1 MGIASPCLGRSWGCC
16 FFINEGKINMSR
28 NARLSD
34 IKAKINKDHGN
45 KLIDSARCVVIA
57 PRLSTGSLSF
67 DRGLGGGIPVG
78 QPTLFY
84 GGESSGKTTT
94 AYRIAGLAQKLC
106 ANCLRP
112 VVGEITY
119 EWVGDTEVASAYCDC
134 YKKGIFKPTKNQGE
148 KDADFKERIA
158 SYEVN
163 SYQEFTVALFDM
175 EGAFDR
181 PWAQKLGLRPGPVV
195 YIRPDSAEEAID
207 AYEALI
213 RSAAVDLFILDSLAA
228 MIPSEEITKSS
239 SEATQGLQARKL
251 GLWNR
256 KVSAALSSIRND
268 YKAAPTQIWINQ
280 EREKIGV
287 SWGDNKVCPGGK
299 SQKFYASTIV
309 KMWTEKWE
317 VETLDEDLPEELRAK
332 VGSMVKMGI
341 KIDKCRLAPSK
352 YQATYPMIVMGDKA
366 GQIDD
371 TKYFLAMAEKFGLMR
386 TEGEGPKKKWWVGD
400 QEYSKKGDAMAKVM
414 EPQTNAIMR
423 RIVMDNLLGIKD
435 GEIIDG

>member
-1 MGIASPCLGRSWGCC
+1 
-16 FFINEGKINMSR
+16 MSR
-28 NARLSD
+28 NERLLEISS
-34 IKAKINKDHGN
+34 KINKDYGN
-45 KLIDSARCVVIA
+45 KIIESARCVVSA

-78 QPTLFY
+78 YPALFH

-112 VVGEITY
+112 PVEEITY
-119 EWVGDTEVASAYCDC
+119 EWVGETEVAKAYCDC
-134 YKKGIFKPTKNQGE
+134 YKKGIFKPVINQGE
-148 KDADFKERIA
+148 KKEDFNKRI
-158 SYEVN
+158 SEYEVN
-163 SYQEFTVALFDM
+163 SYQQFKVMLIDM
-175 EGAFDR
+175 EGAFDKN
-181 PWAQKLGLRPGPVV
+181 WAQKLGLRIGSLLYV
-195 YIRPDSAEEAID
+195 RPNSAEEAID
-207 AYEALI
+207 IYVGMLL
-213 RSAAVDLFILDSLAA
+213 SAAIDLIILDSLAA
-228 MIPSEEITKSS
+228 MTPAEEIEKSAAES
-239 SEATQGLQARKL
+239 TQGLLARKL
-251 GLWNR
+251 GIWNR
-256 KVSAALSSIRND
+256 KVASAMNTIRND
-268 YKAAPTQIWINQ
+268 YKHFPTQIWINQ

-299 SQKFYASTIV
+299 SQLFSASTII
-309 KMWTEKWE
+309 KMWTEKCE
-317 VETLDEDLPEELRAK
+317 VETLDEDLPEEHRAK
-332 VGSMVKMGI
+332 VGSSIRMGI
-341 KIDKCRLAPSK
+341 KIEKSRLSPPK
-352 YQATYPMIVMGDKA
+352 YQATYPMIVSGDRA

-400 QEYSKKGDAMAKVM
+400 QEYNKKGDAMAKVM